1 MGPTLA
7 IIDHSSIHHNLSLI
21 RQAIGHRKIMAVV
34 KANAYGHGEVEVAR
48 TAIDFGCEYLGVA
61 FIEEGLRLRTM
72 GIDIPILVFGAHEP
86 EYLITG
92 LSSKL
97 SITATSIQQLE
108 VLRTILAGERSR
120 LSIHL
125 KIETGMHRVGLPV
138 DQIDTALN
146 LISKTKQLHLQGV
159 YSHFATSDDPDQSY
173 AKLQLNRFLDIM
185 SFAREK
191 STSDLVF
198 HMANSGAIMSL
209 PESYLDLVRPGI
221 MMYGYPP
228 SPDFDI
234 SWPLREALSLH
245 SRLGLIKFIKKNE
258 PISYGRRFY
267 TKEDTHIGVIP
278 AGYADGINRMNTNNA
293 VVTIGDSMYP
303 LVGTV
308 CMDMVMVDLGPDLKH
323 KVGDRVIIYGD
334 KIPVTAVAKRLK
346 TIPYEITCSVSSR
359 VPRIHHSVNV
369 EES

>member
-1 MGPTLA
+1 MGPTLTV
-7 IIDHSSIHHNLSLI
+7 IDHHNIYHNLSLI

-61 FIEEGLRLRTM
+61 FIEEGLRLRNT
-72 GIDIPILVFGAHEP
+72 GIDTPILVFGAHDP
-86 EYLITG
+86 EYLVTG
-92 LSSKL
+92 LSANL
-97 SITATSIQQLE
+97 AITATSVVQLE
-108 VLRTILAGERSR
+108 AFNTILSGERSR

-125 KIETGMHRVGLPV
+125 KIETGMHRVGLPI
-138 DQIDTALN
+138 DQIETALS
-146 LISKTKQLHLQGV
+146 LISKSKHLHLQGI

-185 SFAREK
+185 PVIKDK
-191 STSDLVF
+191 SNTDLVF

-221 MMYGYPP
+221 MIYGYPP
-228 SPDFDI
+228 SPDFNT

-245 SRLGLIKFIKKNE
+245 SRLGLIKFVKKNE

-293 VVTIGDSMYP
+293 FVTIGDNTYP

-323 KVGDRVIIYGD
+323 QVGDRVIIYGD